1 MWMFTFLISTVLL
14 HFAEQSTY
22 CPIKADIVLLIDSSG
37 SVGKSNFQ
45 KQIDFVKDFVNRF
58 SIGSTKNQ
66 FSVVTFATAVNNEFW
81 LNKYMNKQGLV
92 NALKNI
98 TYIEGYTNTHLAL
111 DFVRQNSFLSA
122 NGGRP
127 NFGKIVI
134 ILTDGKSNNQS
145 ATKKAAGDLHLLRAQ
160 VISVGIG
167 SGTDILELEKIASD
181 KQYVV
186 HVENFDA
193 LKTIETKI
201 QYVACQQ
208 TSDTLQGTDL
218 HSSCKIDFWIWI
230 LVGFGSCLILGLMF
244 KLCWFTNLNFS
255 TEERNKRK
263 VSSTWNKEKM
273 TTNRPTKTR
282 KELDF

>member
-1 MWMFTFLISTVLL
+1 MWMFTLLISTVLL

-81 LNKYMNKQGLV
+81 LNKYMNKQGLM

-98 TYIEGYTNTHLAL
+98 TYNAGSTNTHLAL

-127 NFGKIVI
+127 NFGNIVI
-134 ILTDGKSNNQS
+134 ILTDGKSDDQS
-145 ATKKAAGDLHLLRAQ
+145 ATKKAAEDLHMLRAQ

-167 SGTDILELEKIASD
+167 SGADILELEKIASD

-208 TSDTLQGTDL
+208 TSD
-218 HSSCKIDFWIWI
+218 FWIWI

-244 KLCWFTNLNFS
+244 KLCWFTNLNFP
-255 TEERNKRK
+255 TEKRNKRK
-263 VSSTWNKEKM
+263 ISSAWNEEKM
-273 TTNRPTKTR
+273 TTKRPIKTR